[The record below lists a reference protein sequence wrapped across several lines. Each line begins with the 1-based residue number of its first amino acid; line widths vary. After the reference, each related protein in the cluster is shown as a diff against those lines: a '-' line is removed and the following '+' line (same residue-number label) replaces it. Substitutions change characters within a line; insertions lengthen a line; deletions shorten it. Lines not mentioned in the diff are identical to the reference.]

1 MDLKVATYNI
11 HSCIGTDSRFDP
23 ARTAEV
29 IKELDADIIA
39 LQEVDYTSFEGRDLL
54 NYLARKTCHVP
65 IEGPTLTRETGHYG
79 NGILTRLPIREVTQ
93 IELSADR
100 REPRGAI
107 DAILDWNGQT
117 LHVVAT
123 HLGLWPS
130 ERRRQVVTLIDCFDR
145 KPQGNLLLLGDLNEW
160 LLWGRPL
167 RRLHRYFSP
176 TPHRRT
182 FPSRFPLFS
191 LDQIWSRPAAAL
203 TNVQVHATRTALLA
217 SDHLPLK
224 GILRATPTV

>member
-1 MDLKVATYNI
+1 MNLTVATYNI
-11 HSCIGTDSRFDP
+11 HSCIGTDKRFDP
-23 ARTAEV
+23 ARTAQV
-29 IKELDADIIA
+29 IKEIDADVIA
-39 LQEVDYTSFEGRDLL
+39 LQEVDYTIFEDLDIL
-54 NYLARKTCHVP
+54 NYLARETCLAP
-65 IEGPTLTRETGHYG
+65 IEGPTLKRETGHYG

-93 IELSADR
+93 IELSANR

-123 HLGLWPS
+123 HLGLWPG
-130 ERRRQVVTLIDCFDR
+130 ERRQQVVTLVDRFDR

-167 RRLHRYFSP
+167 RRLRRFFSH
-176 TPHRRT
+176 TPHLRT
-182 FPSRFPLFS
+182 FPSQFPLFS
-191 LDQIWSRPAAAL
+191 LDQIWSRPSSAL
-203 TNVQVHATRTALLA
+203 TNVQVHATHTAVLA

-224 GILRATPTV
+224 GVLRATSSA